1 MPPNENDL
9 RARKRDLEQK
19 LSEAI
24 LAFERETS
32 LSVTEVILSPS
43 AAGGSAGSHG
53 GHLKVK
59 VELRS

>member
-1 MPPNENDL
+1 MAANDNDL

-32 LSVTEVILSPS
+32 LSVTEVLLSS
-43 AAGGSAGSHG
+43 TASGGSAGNQG

>member
-1 MPPNENDL
+1 MSANEKDL
-9 RARKRDLEQK
+9 RGKKRELEQK

-24 LAFERETS
+24 LNFERETL
-32 LSVTEVILSPS
+32 LSVTEVIVTP
-43 AAGGSAGSHG
+43 AATTGSVGNQG

>member
-1 MPPNENDL
+1 MPANENDL

-19 LSEAI
+19 LSDAI

-32 LSVTEVILSPS
+32 LSVTEVVLSPTS
-43 AAGGSAGSHG
+43 TGGSAGSHG
-53 GHLKVK
+53 SHLKVK